1 MSIDDYLKERVE
13 DQIDWYS
20 KKSSIGKKFYIRIRT
35 IEIIF
40 GFSIS
45 LISLFLKRDLSG
57 VAIGALSF
65 SLAGLN
71 SFLLLNKYQ
80 ENWLQY
86 RSTSELLKQE
96 KYMFIGK
103 SGTYNTEEEGE
114 RFKLFVERCETI
126 ISSENINWAQYNN
139 EKSCS

>member
-57 VAIGALSF
+57 FAIGALSF

-71 SFLLLNKYQ
+71 SFLLLVY
-80 ENWLQY
+80 W
-86 RSTSELLKQE
+86 R
-96 KYMFIGK
+96 
-103 SGTYNTEEEGE
+103 
-114 RFKLFVERCETI
+114 
-126 ISSENINWAQYNN
+126 
-139 EKSCS
+139 